1 MGNINWGAL
10 SLAVVKA
17 EADIKANRA
26 PPAPGASPDAAT
38 LVSELATILPQWQ
51 AAWKTHAGYVTGLAD
66 ILAALDADGVPYA
79 GIIRQALLSA
89 PGAMDEAE
97 KFLPTVEWALTMFQP
112 AATGISGDD
121 HHIGRG

>member
-10 SLAVVKA
+10 FLAVVKA

-79 GIIRQALLSA
+79 GIVRQALLSA